1 MLSLIVAVT
10 DNGVIGNK
18 GAIPWSMPA
27 DMAHFKQTTMGHSV
41 IMGRKTYES
50 IGRALPGR
58 YNIVI
63 TRQKDYQA
71 TRGCVVVHSLAEALS
86 LPEVKADPE
95 PFVIGGSEIYNQAL
109 PLADRIYLTRIRTK
123 MEGDTIFKFDQSRW
137 QEVSRQEHQADNQN
151 KYAYDFTVLERKK
164 AAS

>member
-10 DNGVIGNK
+10 DNDVIGNK

-27 DMAHFKQTTMGHSV
+27 DMAYFKQTTMDHSV

-58 YNIVI
+58 YNVVI
-63 TRQKDYQA
+63 TRQKGYRA
-71 TRGCVVVHSLAEALS
+71 ARGCVVVHSLAEALS
-86 LPEVKADPE
+86 LPKVKTDPE

-109 PLADRIYLTRIRTK
+109 PLADRIYLTQIHTE
-123 MEGDTIFKFDQSRW
+123 MEGDTLFKFDQSQW
-137 QEVSRQEHQADNQN
+137 QEVSRQEHKADAQN
-151 KYAYDFTVLERKK
+151 KYAYDFFTLSRAV
-164 AAS
+164 